1 MLQLFTRFKDAF
13 PSDSLRQVF
22 GQIIE
27 VVKMG
32 HELDQ
37 DFAVTENA
45 LLNKEGALRKYAKR
59 EVEGLLSTKV
69 INIRKEVEQGRSGL
83 REMTGRREELD
94 AKLCELE
101 LELKQNETIERRRTD
116 VALETETVLSQTR
129 NELTDVRKEL
139 IFIQRN
145 RNDLE
150 VALKA

>member
-69 INIRKEVEQGRSGL
+69 INIRKEVE
-83 REMTGRREELD
+83 
-94 AKLCELE
+94 
-101 LELKQNETIERRRTD
+101 
-116 VALETETVLSQTR
+116 
-129 NELTDVRKEL
+129 
-139 IFIQRN
+139 
-145 RNDLE
+145 
-150 VALKA
+150 